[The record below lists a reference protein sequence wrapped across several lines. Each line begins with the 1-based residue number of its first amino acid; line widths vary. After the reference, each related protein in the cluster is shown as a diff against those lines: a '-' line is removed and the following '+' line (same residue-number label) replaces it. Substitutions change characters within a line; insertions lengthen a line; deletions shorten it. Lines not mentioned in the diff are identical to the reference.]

1 MKIVRHV
8 ARDMRQAMRA
18 IRERL
23 GEDAVILSS
32 RRVGDGVEVT
42 AAVDFD
48 AAALEAQAMQQQAAE
63 RLPPPVT
70 VASEPDE
77 DQLIRED
84 LAQIIRGA
92 TAPVAQTPAAA
103 PARAPAVALV
113 APTVPARTPPPAAP
127 VAPVA

>member
-63 RLPPPVT
+63 RLPP
-70 VASEPDE
+70 VAAATEAE
-77 DQLIRED
+77 EEQLIRED

-92 TAPVAQTPAAA
+92 TAPVAHNA
-103 PARAPAVALV
+103 
-113 APTVPARTPPPAAP
+113 
-127 VAPVA
+127 